1 MKSSIY
7 QYYVGISKIYYKL
20 RNYAMVFIWVI
31 HILYYVISILA
42 IFDPPTTLPIVIN
55 LGILRTLSPPM
66 EMT

>member
-42 IFDPPTTLPIVIN
+42 ILTPTTLPIVIN